1 MIKGIVFDVD
11 GVILDSMWI
20 WREVMRR
27 FFSQYNV
34 EAEVDIMDK
43 IVQMNF
49 DESSNYIKD
58 HYKIP
63 RTPEEILEEI
73 FAITRD
79 FYDNEI
85 ELKPGVLNYLNEF
98 KKRGIRMAAAT
109 ASDRSYIEA
118 GFKRLGIYDFF
129 DSIMTTRE
137 LGVAKTE
144 PTIYL
149 KSAEAIGAG
158 PDEFVVFEDALYAI
172 DTCHK
177 AGIKVVA
184 VYDAKSESDEAEI
197 RRKSDLYLENYDSF
211 DLFLS
216 CFNL

>member
-1 MIKGIVFDVD
+1 
-11 GVILDSMWI
+11 
-20 WREVMRR
+20 
-27 FFSQYNV
+27 
-34 EAEVDIMDK
+34 
-43 IVQMNF
+43 
-49 DESSNYIKD
+49 
-58 HYKIP
+58 
-63 RTPEEILEEI
+63 
-73 FAITRD
+73 
-79 FYDNEI
+79 
-85 ELKPGVLNYLNEF
+85 
-98 KKRGIRMAAAT
+98 
-109 ASDRSYIEA
+109 
-118 GFKRLGIYDFF
+118 
-129 DSIMTTRE
+129 MTTRE